1 MGFLNIPA
9 GLGPLF
15 QKDFPGFWEWLTEK
29 LEPFLATRFATQG
42 DMTLMTKQK
51 GIVLTNAAGTVTK
64 RVRLNDLGDGLIF
77 EDV

>member
-15 QKDFPGFWEWLTEK
+15 QKDFPGFWEWLTQK

-42 DMTLMTKQK
+42 DVTLIKGK
-51 GIVLTNAAGTVTK
+51 GIHLVSSNGIKYYATVA
-64 RVRLNDLGDGLIF
+64 DDGSWVVTL
-77 EDV
+77 E